1 MSKKQSSTNLS
12 NRKLNSNRIEFS
24 QPRTASS
31 LGRQAGNRQ
40 PRPHILIVCEGE
52 KTEPYYFKWIKNKLR
67 LSTIEIKRD
76 IQDPLRIVKEACESK
91 PKKRKSDKLSD
102 YDEIWC
108 VFDVENPINNPNL
121 DQAIE
126 LADDSNIKLAVSNP
140 SFEFWYI
147 LHFECTDREFAD
159 GNEAKKYLRQFIP
172 NYSSGNSDF
181 LEDLCA
187 HTDEAIM
194 NSRNIFDCHAKRLF
208 GKNNR
213 FPNPS
218 TYVHELVEELLK
230 IGGES

>member
-1 MSKKQSSTNLS
+1 MSGKS
-12 NRKLNSNRIEFS
+12 NDFS
-24 QPRTASS
+24 QPRTTSS
-31 LGRQAGNRQ
+31 FSRKIGHRQ
-40 PRPHILIVCEGE
+40 PRRHILIVCEGE
-52 KTEPYYFKWIKNKLR
+52 KTEPDYFNWIKKKLR

-76 IQDPLRIVKEACESK
+76 IQDPLRIVKEACKSN

-102 YDEIWC
+102 DDDDDEIWC
-108 VFDVENPINNPNL
+108 VFDVENPTNNPNL
-121 DQAIE
+121 DQAIK
-126 LADDSNIKLAVSNP
+126 LADDNNIKLAISNP

-147 LHFECTDREFAD
+147 LHFECTDREFTD

-187 HTDEAIM
+187 YIDEAIV
-194 NSRNIFDCHAKRLF
+194 NSRKIFDCHARRSS

-213 FPNPS
+213 FPNPC